1 MGRTDGHIISRRG
14 IDYAGEEYGMTEQ
27 DENAVT
33 GKAVRER
40 AEASKTVAMLRARLQ
55 EIGQQYR
62 KVAEA
67 IQNEPEGLVAT
78 EEAINSRFAYEI
90 VSIQLGSWV
99 EIKDVLDLTH
109 QITKSY
115 HPRIRFKLRT
125 APLIIAVTREVE
137 LHDMGCR

>member
-1 MGRTDGHIISRRG
+1 
-14 IDYAGEEYGMTEQ
+14 MTEE
-27 DENAVT
+27 DKNSVIGRA
-33 GKAVRER
+33 ARER

-78 EEAINSRFAYEI
+78 EEAMDSRFAYKI

-109 QITKSY
+109 QLRKAI
-115 HPRIRFKLRT
+115 IR
-125 APLIIAVTREVE
+125 ES
-137 LHDMGCR
+137 DSN